1 MYEQV
6 TFFFKQFI
14 DITQKEIVLIKE
26 LSTIKHFSKNEFI
39 LTQGK
44 VCDFVAF
51 VNKGAFRIFYSVDG
65 QEFSKEFVFENN
77 FCTDYTSFLTGKKT
91 VTYIQA
97 LEEST
102 VVFFKKEVVN
112 TMYDAIPNF
121 VHFGKLLA
129 ENLFVAVNDIK
140 ASFILNTPEERY
152 TNMLIAR
159 PEVMQRVPQYM
170 IASYLGITP
179 EALSRI
185 RRRLGKT
192 KRLDTKE

>member
-1 MYEQV
+1 MREQV
-6 TFFFKQFI
+6 ISYFKQFI
-14 DITQKEIVLIKE
+14 ELEEKDIHLINE
-26 LSTIKHFSKNEFI
+26 LSTIKHCSKNQFI

-51 VNKGAFRIFYSVDG
+51 INKGAFRIFYSVDG
-65 QEFSKEFVFENN
+65 QEYSKEFLFENN
-77 FCTDYTSFLTGKKT
+77 FCTDYTSFLTGEKT

-97 LEEST
+97 IEEST
-102 VVFFKKEVVN
+102 LVVFEKKDIDI
-112 TMYDAIPNF
+112 MYEAIPNF

-129 ENLFVAVNDIK
+129 EYLFVAVNDIK

-152 TNMLIAR
+152 ANMLFAR
-159 PEVMQRVPQYM
+159 PKVMQRVPQYM

-185 RRRLGKT
+185 RKRLGK
-192 KRLDTKE
+192 KQKIDGNE